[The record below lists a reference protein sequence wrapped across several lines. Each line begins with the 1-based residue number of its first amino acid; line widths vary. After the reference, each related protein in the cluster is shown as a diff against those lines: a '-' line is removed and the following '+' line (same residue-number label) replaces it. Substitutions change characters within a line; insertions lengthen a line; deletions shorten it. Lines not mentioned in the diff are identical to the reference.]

1 MNRYSVNR
9 RQLNRQALALALT
22 PWLGACA
29 QAQSVQSA
37 ASAGGPRWQSDPF
50 SLGVASGQ
58 PQPDSVVLWTRLR
71 MAPVDE
77 AQRGRAQS
85 VVCEVFADEALR
97 QPVRQWL
104 VQTDASRAHSV
115 HVLASGLQPGRH
127 YWYRFVC

>member
-1 MNRYSVNR
+1 MNRFSVNR

-29 QAQSVQSA
+29 QAQSVQSV

-71 MAPVDE
+71 IAPVDE

-85 VVCEVFADEALR
+85 VVCEVFADEALS
-97 QPVRQWL
+97 L
-104 VQTDASRAHSV
+104 IHI
-115 HVLASGLQPGRH
+115 
-127 YWYRFVC
+127 